1 MSFKIND
8 TRSQTKKVIFHVYNY
23 FKDLANSN
31 DEVLKKHFKQ
41 TQKITADAC
50 GVSLMTVRR
59 VCVEGSSTNNN
70 PDSPQPGPS
79 FTSPRKTYKRKKYAT
94 ELDNFDNE
102 IVRRIVHEFYERGE
116 YPTSK
121 KILNAAQQK
130 FNYNGSLASMKRLLI
145 KLKFLYK
152 KSNDGRK
159 FLMERND
166 IVALRC
172 KFLRT
177 MCTLCKNNDPRPV
190 VYLDETWV
198 NQNHS
203 RSHIWQNEENT
214 EGFKVPTGKGGRL
227 IVCHAGSKSH
237 GIIEGAK
244 MIFQSKSSNIGDYH
258 SQMNAEVFR
267 SWFIQMLQ
275 SLEEACVIVMDNAVY
290 HSMLVDN
297 FPKSN
302 ARKSD
307 IQEWLTKKN
316 INYSSLETVAEL
328 CERVK
333 LLLPTQKKYE
343 LDELALKMGHEVVRL
358 PPYHCQ
364 YNPIEMI
371 WAQVKRQV
379 ATKNT
384 TFKIADV
391 EKLMHEAIDSV
402 TKEDWINCV
411 RHTEKIQEEDYKK
424 EIHREVILE
433 PIILTIL
440 PGESS
445 TDEDEL

>member
-1 MSFKIND
+1 
-8 TRSQTKKVIFHVYNY
+8 
-23 FKDLANSN
+23 
-31 DEVLKKHFKQ
+31 
-41 TQKITADAC
+41 
-50 GVSLMTVRR
+50 MTIRR

-70 PDSPQPGPS
+70 PDSPQPDPS
-79 FTSPRKTYKRKKYAT
+79 FTSPRKTYIRKNYAT
-94 ELDNFDNE
+94 ELDDFDNE
-102 IVRRIVHEFYERGE
+102 IVRRIVHEFYER
-116 YPTSK
+116 
-121 KILNAAQQK
+121 
-130 FNYNGSLASMKRLLI
+130 
-145 KLKFLYK
+145 
-152 KSNDGRK
+152 
-159 FLMERND
+159 
-166 IVALRC
+166 
-172 KFLRT
+172 
-177 MCTLCKNNDPRPV
+177 
-190 VYLDETWV
+190 
-198 NQNHS
+198 
-203 RSHIWQNEENT
+203 
-214 EGFKVPTGKGGRL
+214 
-227 IVCHAGSKSH
+227 
-237 GIIEGAK
+237 
-244 MIFQSKSSNIGDYH
+244 
-258 SQMNAEVFR
+258 
-267 SWFIQMLQ
+267 SWFIEMLQ
-275 SLEEACVIVMDNAVY
+275 SLEEACVIVMDNAAY

-316 INYSSLETVAEL
+316 INFSSLETVAEL
-328 CERVK
+328 RERVK
-333 LLLPTQKKYE
+333 LLLQTQKKYE

-364 YNPIEMI
+364 YNLIEMI

-384 TFKIADV
+384 TFKIAGV

-445 TDEDEL
+445 TDEDDDDEDEL